1 MVGQGA
7 LDRRRPAWAARA
19 ACALALALLL
29 ALARQWQLVRCP
41 WAALLGLPCPGCG
54 LTRAAGLLL
63 RGDLRGAVQLHPLS
77 PLLVPL
83 VAAAL
88 LDAVLE
94 PLSPAQPAA
103 ARARLRRCVER
114 WQGPAAWA
122 LLLIVLGVWLAR
134 FWGAFGGPVPI

>member
-7 LDRRRPAWAARA
+7 LDRRRPAGAARA
-19 ACALALALLL
+19 AGALALGLLL
-29 ALARQWQLVRCP
+29 ALAPYFELVRCP

-63 RGDLRGAVQLHPLS
+63 RGDLRGALQLHPLS
-77 PLLVPL
+77 PLLVPIVVVAL
-83 VAAAL
+83 VGAL
-88 LDAVLE
+88 WE
-94 PLSPAQPAA
+94 PWSQAHASE
-103 ARARLRRCVER
+103 ARWRLPRGVER

-122 LLLIVLGVWLAR
+122 LLLLVIGVWLAR

>member
-1 MVGQGA
+1 MVGEAA
-7 LDRRRPAWAARA
+7 LQRRSAWARRA
-19 ACALALALLL
+19 GGALALGALV
-29 ALARQWQLVRCP
+29 AGASHFGLVLCP
-41 WAALLGLPCPGCG
+41 WAALFGLPCPGCG
-54 LTRAAGLLL
+54 LTRAASLL
-63 RGDLRGAVQLHPLS
+63 VQGEWHAALALHPLS

>member
-77 PLLVPL
+77 PLLVPIVVLAL
-83 VAAAL
+83 VGAIW
-88 LDAVLE
+88 E
-94 PLSPAQPAA
+94 PWWQAHASQ
-103 ARARLRRCVER
+103 ARWRRSHWVER
-114 WQGPAAWA
+114 SLGPAAWA
-122 LLLIVLGVWLAR
+122 LLLLVIGVWLAR